1 MSEIDPRWPL
11 LTVDV
16 ELTNICG
23 QNCLF
28 CPREAIT
35 RPQGFMTFTLFEK
48 LVRQLASAGSRVIFC
63 GMGNPLLHPDIAEI
77 GRLCR
82 SLPLNYGLTVQAP
95 AIDTAGLEKIAQL
108 QPAFIEVSFPAV
120 DENEFAEIFPGQKMT
135 DALSGL
141 HNLAR
146 LRGSSRGITINAVM
160 TAESKVSESQIKEF
174 WAGHSLPCR
183 VHPCHSRGGNLEKTK
198 LLLAK
203 PRPVKTCGL
212 FATHSFITW
221 EGKLLACCH
230 DLENSTIVSNLNSTL
245 LLEAAARKVAILQS
259 GSMPFKICQTC
270 DEPAAGRPLP
280 DRPFPA
286 SIKARSRFLKKLSGI

>member
-1 MSEIDPRWPL
+1 M
-11 LTVDV
+11 
-16 ELTNICG
+16 
-23 QNCLF
+23 
-28 CPREAIT
+28 AYA
-35 RPQGFMTFTLFEK
+35 LFEK
-48 LVRQLASAGSRVIFC
+48 LIRQLAAAGSRVIFC

-77 GRLCR
+77 GRFCR
-82 SLPLNYGLTVQAP
+82 TLPLNYGLTVQAP
-95 AIDTAGLEKIAQL
+95 ALDAVGLEKIAQL

-120 DENEFAEIFPGQKMT
+120 NESEFSEIFPGQKMA

-141 HNLAR
+141 HNLVR
-146 LRGSSRGITINAVM
+146 QSGSNRGITINAVM

-174 WAGHSLPCR
+174 WASHGLPCR
-183 VHPCHSRGGNLEKTK
+183 LHPCHSRGGNLEKTG

-221 EGKLLACCH
+221 EGNLLACCH
-230 DLENSTIVSNLNSTL
+230 DLENSTIVSNLNSML

-259 GSMPFKICQTC
+259 GSMPFKICQSC
-270 DEPAAGRPLP
+270 DEPAAGRPMP

-286 SIKARSRFLKKLSGI
+286 SIKARSRFLKKLNC

>member
-35 RPQGFMTFTLFEK
+35 RPQGFMAFTLFEK
-48 LVRQLASAGSRVIFC
+48 LIRQLASAGSRVIFC

-82 SLPLNYGLTVQAP
+82 SLPLNYGLTVQVP
-95 AIDTAGLEKIAQL
+95 ALDAAGLEKIARL

-120 DENEFAEIFPGQKMT
+120 TESEFALIFPGQKMAG
-135 DALSGL
+135 ALSGL
-141 HNLAR
+141 HNLVG
-146 LRGSSRGITINAVM
+146 LRGSNRGITINAVM
-160 TAESKVSESQIKEF
+160 TAGSRVSDSQIKEF
-174 WAGHSLPCR
+174 WAGHGLPCR
-183 VHPCHSRGGNLEKTK
+183 VHPCHSRGGNLEKAE

-221 EGKLLACCH
+221 EGNLLACCH
-230 DLENSTIVSNLNSTL
+230 DLENSTIVSDLNSTL
-245 LLEAAARKVAILQS
+245 LLAAAARKVAILQS

-280 DRPFPA
+280 DRPFPE
-286 SIKARSRFLKKLSGI
+286 SIKARSRFLKKLSSI

>member
-1 MSEIDPRWPL
+1 MNEIDPRWPL

-35 RPQGFMTFTLFEK
+35 RPQGFMAYALFEK
-48 LVRQLASAGSRVIFC
+48 LIRQLAAAGSRVIFC

-77 GRLCR
+77 GSLCR

-95 AIDTAGLEKIAQL
+95 ALDAVGLEKIARL
-108 QPAFIEVSFPAV
+108 QPAFIEVSFPVV
-120 DENEFAEIFPGQKMT
+120 DENEFAVIFPGQKMA
-135 DALSGL
+135 DSLSGL
-141 HNLAR
+141 HNLVGQ
-146 LRGSSRGITINAVM
+146 RGSNRGITINAVM
-160 TAESKVSESQIKEF
+160 TAGSKVSDTRIKEF
-174 WAGHSLPCR
+174 WAGHGLPCR
-183 VHPCHSRGGNLEKTK
+183 VHPCHSRGGNLEKAE
-198 LLLAK
+198 LLLSK
-203 PRPVKTCGL
+203 PRPVKACGL
-212 FATHSFITW
+212 FATHSFISW
-221 EGKLLACCH
+221 EGNLLACCH

-259 GSMPFKICQTC
+259 GSMPFKICQSC
-270 DEPAAGRPLP
+270 DEPAAGRPIP

-286 SIKARSRFLKKLSGI
+286 SIKARSRFLKKLNC